1 MAIVDKRKNQ
11 FIEDKDTRVSVGID
25 FPFARV
31 PNKDGYF
38 STTKTTVDSIKNNIK
53 MLLQTEQSERVFQ
66 PSLGMSIRSLLF
78 EQITEDT
85 TIQIENNIVDV
96 FETWLPYVE
105 LKDIKINNSGNKS
118 TIEIV
123 FDISNTPS
131 LTNNSL
137 ETVTVEFAG
146 VGSGTTSATN
156 QTTSNKAT
164 QTTQTTQPSG
174 Y

>member
-1 MAIVDKRKNQ
+1 METHIK
-11 FIEDKDTRVSVGID
+11 VSG
-25 FPFARV
+25 
-31 PNKDGYF
+31 K
-38 STTKTTVDSIKNNIK
+38 
-53 MLLQTEQSERVFQ
+53 
-66 PSLGMSIRSLLF
+66 
-78 EQITEDT
+78 
-85 TIQIENNIVDV
+85 IENNIVDV

-146 VGSGTTSATN
+146 VGSGTTSG
-156 QTTSNKAT
+156 TSAIEAT
-164 QTTQTTQPSG
+164 QSPTTQTTQPPR